1 MTEITPSNCLVDDVL
16 KLVLGQQK
24 PTNQALL
31 SGDIGQEA
39 NRKGRA
45 FCLTLL
51 LCEPDFF
58 SREPGNR
65 QEGAQA
71 REGKKR
77 GEGTV
82 GGPGWANGGGMGL
95 CKHNSQTKQKPC
107 MRLEGSVI
115 REAIRIT

>member
-82 GGPGWANGGGMGL
+82 GGPGWANGGAGWD
-95 CKHNSQTKQKPC
+95 CANITAKPS
-107 MRLEGSVI
+107 RSH
-115 REAIRIT
+115 A